1 MVSKSMYCWLH
12 VDFVPKQEIWTN
24 SDWKQYEQ
32 TTLECNCLRVNDKVS
47 YTVSKSIQ
55 RIISCFRLII
65 LHHKSPTMLS
75 TCWNLH
81 MFELNLCM
89 HEQVFGG
96 WAHVGISTCLSWICG
111 CMNRCLEF
119 SKKKKEQVFGGQFA
133 ALLTVIRRWLC
144 WLQHSIGWDYQNNH
158 RSMGIFWMF
167 WGWSFKTESSE
178 NASCFRG
185 KSEAAHVGATW
196 LATLNHQSIN

>member
-119 SKKKKEQVFGGQFA
+119 SKKKKGAGVWWTICSVVDCNQTVA
-133 ALLTVIRRWLC
+133 MLTSTQYWLR
-144 WLQHSIGWDYQNNH
+144 LPKQ
-158 RSMGIFWMF
+158 
-167 WGWSFKTESSE
+167 SSE
-178 NASCFRG
+178 HGDF
-185 KSEAAHVGATW
+185 
-196 LATLNHQSIN
+196 LNVLGMIL